1 MYADGLERR
10 SPGTPGA
17 GWNDEGAPLSA
28 SITARRRAG
37 AGGKFPV
44 RTPKVILS

>member
-10 SPGTPGA
+10 RPGTPGA
-17 GWNDEGAPLSA
+17 GWKEERAALGV
-28 SITARRRAG
+28 SITAPSRAG
-37 AGGKFPV
+37 AGGRLPV